1 MPLYDYKCTNGHIFE
16 VLQSWSADPIATC
29 GECGSASKRQMAV
42 PMVLYKGSGFYTT
55 DYGRNS
61 SSNGGGR
68 NGESD
73 SKSNGDSKSSSEKSS
88 STSKAGKSEKSSKSP
103 AKSD

>member
-61 SSNGGGR
+61 SSSVGR